1 MTAMMPPSALRKY
14 LNPHGL
20 ECIAVIVPPP
30 KADEF
35 DVLNVPVDRIVKEET
50 WYQLTFRGYS
60 HGRKRRQISCTVTIS
75 LPDSEK
81 GVFYWGDRQR
91 IAVWRC
97 YQDLTAEPGEIVWRF
112 LAGSWVILHE
122 LQKAAASGL
131 RDFYF
136 TGNPPSSAA
145 FAARVSRI
153 FSNSKICPVLPAG
166 SVGRKSLG
174 ELVYMELPETLDLS
188 KLQFP
193 EQMFGIL
200 DPCSTS
206 HGAKINQVY
215 RMCQGT
221 MVDKTGKASPANVDY
236 CSTLADNAIGL
247 DLVPHRAN
255 TLRTAFEASLDLIN
269 PEVPWAAGEMH
280 DLSGVHLLTALMEH
294 RWNTWE
300 DCIAISQSAARKL
313 QARRVI
319 HEVVE
324 TFSPLELRVKEG
336 DSVMP
341 GGELLGVGLSRE
353 GVREPYVAHKVKHPS
368 WVEKITASR
377 TYVMGRPAVRYRFH
391 LVSHIDAKTGDKFTT
406 RAGTKGVIKIIP
418 DQHMPTVDGVRV
430 ECCLSPAGVVGRKA
444 MLVMWEMM
452 MNRKQ
457 AMLGKPRVYEHLQ
470 QLTDLRP
477 SFGELVAEGH
487 GSKQQ
492 LWLKGKPLEHET
504 FVGPVYLLRLDKV
517 AHEIAA
523 VQRGKRPVNHHKIPV
538 DSAQLC
544 GQRRDLAK
552 ALALSSRGL
561 NATLAHLI
569 LDDTAGIGH
578 VRKIVSILEP
588 RYLQGAATP

>member
-1 MTAMMPPSALRKY
+1 MTAMMPPQALGKY

-20 ECIAVIVPPP
+20 ECTAVVVPPP
-30 KADEF
+30 RSETF
-35 DVLNVPVDRIVKEET
+35 DTLNVPVDRIIKEET
-50 WYQLTFRGYS
+50 WYQLTFRGFR
-60 HGRKRRQISCTVTIS
+60 HGRKRHAISCTVTIP
-75 LPDSEK
+75 LPDSE
-81 GVFYWGDRQR
+81 GGIFYWGDRR
-91 IAVWRC
+91 RVAVWQC
-97 YQDLTAEPGEIVWRF
+97 DQDLTAEPGETVWRF
-112 LAGSWVILHE
+112 LSGAWVILYE
-122 LQKAAASGL
+122 MQKAAASGL

-153 FSNSKICPVLPAG
+153 FSNSKICPVLPSG
-166 SVGRKSLG
+166 SVGCKSLR

-193 EQMFGIL
+193 QELFGIL

-206 HGAKINQVY
+206 HGAKINCVY

-221 MVDKTGKASPANVDY
+221 MVGKTGLAQPASVDY

-255 TLRTAFEASLDLIN
+255 TLRTAFEASLDIIN
-269 PEVPWAAGEMH
+269 HEVPWVAGEMH
-280 DLSGVHLLTALMEH
+280 DLSGVHFFTAIMEH

-300 DCIAISQSAARKL
+300 DCIAVSQSAARKL
-313 QARRVI
+313 QARREI

-324 TFSPLELRVKEG
+324 TFSPLELYVKEG

-353 GVREPYVAHKVKHPS
+353 GTREPYVAHKVKHPS

-377 TYVMGRPAVRYRFH
+377 TFLLGRPALRYRFY
-391 LVSHIDAKTGDKFTT
+391 LVSHIDAKTGDKVTT

-430 ECCLSPAGVVGRKA
+430 ECCLSPVGVVGRKA

-452 MNRKQ
+452 MNRRQ
-457 AMLGKPRVYEHLQ
+457 ALAGQPMVYEHLQ

-477 SFGELVAEGH
+477 SFGELVAEGY
-487 GSKQQ
+487 GSKYQ
-492 LWLKGKPLEHET
+492 LWLKGEALEHET
-504 FVGPVYLLRLDKV
+504 FVGPLYFIRLDKV
-517 AHEIAA
+517 AQEIAA
-523 VQRGKRPVNHHKIPV
+523 VQRGKRPVNHHNIPV

-544 GQRRDLAK
+544 GQRRDLSK

-569 LDDTAGIGH
+569 LEDIAGTGH

-588 RYLQGAATP
+588 RYLVGTKAT